1 MEITATKEEIKLEML
16 APSEGSANQHSY
28 RVYLQ
33 VMDWK
38 FLEEAHYDPLDW
50 GWTLRGNIFHPI
62 YTDEPVKPD
71 DLLKFIRCKCKISTK
86 NPCSTNCSC
95 KKNGLYC
102 VAACGNCR
110 GDGCENENPKN
121 QIIDDFSEES
131 DDRNIFD
138 IFNNVS

>member
-1 MEITATKEEIKLEML
+1 MEIIATKEEIKLEML

-33 VMDWK
+33 VMDWT
-38 FLEEAHYDPLDW
+38 FLEDAHYDPLDW

-62 YTDEPVKPD
+62 YTDEPVAPD
-71 DLLKFIRCKCKISTK
+71 DLLKFICCKCKPSTK

-102 VAACGNCR
+102 VAACGNR
-110 GDGCENENPKN
+110 QGDGYENENPKN

-138 IFNNVS
+138 IFNDVS